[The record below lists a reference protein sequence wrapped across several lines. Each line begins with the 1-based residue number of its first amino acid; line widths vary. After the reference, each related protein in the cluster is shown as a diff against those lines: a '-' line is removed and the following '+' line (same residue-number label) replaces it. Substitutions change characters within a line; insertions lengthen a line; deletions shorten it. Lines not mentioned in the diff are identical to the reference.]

1 MSNQRSA
8 SVREVCTPD
17 ALCVPSTPAD
27 IGESTISSVAVVVVV
42 FPNDNDDED
51 DDDDEDGGA
60 IGAIPTC
67 L

>member
-1 MSNQRSA
+1 MSNQRSTL
-8 SVREVCTPD
+8 VIEVCTPD

-27 IGESTISSVAVVVVV
+27 IGESTISVAGVVVVFF
-42 FPNDNDDED
+42 FPNDNDN
-51 DDDDEDGGA
+51 DGGA